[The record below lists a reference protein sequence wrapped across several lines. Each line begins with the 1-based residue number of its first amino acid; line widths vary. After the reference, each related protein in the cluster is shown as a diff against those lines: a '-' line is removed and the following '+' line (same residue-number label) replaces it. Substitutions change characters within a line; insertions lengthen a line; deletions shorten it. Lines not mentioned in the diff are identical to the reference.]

1 MFRLLT
7 LTCHIIATLLLLTF
21 WLTPTSL
28 LVKRYAL
35 LLIIHGVC
43 CVKYRLAHGT
53 NEAAYARNVNICAGR
68 LLLLEGAR
76 PSGRGPR
83 VSERGTERGA
93 TESRD
98 YVPTEG
104 EEAQKNPR
112 EVARLLPP
120 KSGERGP
127 R

>member
-1 MFRLLT
+1 M
-7 LTCHIIATLLLLTF
+7 LTF
-21 WLTPTSL
+21 WLSPASL

-53 NEAAYARNVNICAGR
+53 NEATYARNVNIGAGR
-68 LLLLEGAR
+68 LLLEGVR

-104 EEAQKNPR
+104 EAQKNSR

-127 R
+127 G